1 MLKNYFK
8 IAFRNLTKNKL
19 HSGIN
24 LIGLTLGLGVS
35 ILIFFFVQFEL
46 NFDDF
51 HQDRDSVFR
60 LERLEKGDGEV
71 GRSYST
77 PVITAAT
84 FKSEFAQVTHATQ
97 LVGGSAQAYL
107 DESTTQ
113 NQEYMMVSPDFFEI
127 FSFELL
133 EGEKAQVLKDKFSI
147 VLTETVAKKYFGD
160 ANPIGKSIR
169 LKMGDNFEEYQ
180 VTGLLADIPANSSIE
195 FEILMNNLNMDYS
208 ISNESQTSWYNVY
221 GDTYIKTTNPEA
233 KYAIEAGVESMMKK
247 ALGTNYKE
255 GEYLFS
261 LQPMADIHLSDD
273 PNSGMAET
281 TRPSLLWILTGIAI
295 LILLIACIN
304 FTTMAIGRA
313 TTRAKEV
320 GVRKTMGAEF
330 GQLVFQFLTEAFLI
344 TISAL
349 ILGLL
354 LAEVLLPTFNDLFEK
369 QLKLVYGPVQIGIL
383 ISLVFGITALAG
395 AYPAFFMS
403 SLRPIQVLKGTLSIR
418 FGKQALRKGLVA
430 FQFFIS
436 FLLIAS
442 TLIMVNQMN
451 AIRNYDLGFD
461 QEMVVLVDV
470 PDVPSTSFITSIN
483 EGFAQAELY
492 RQALTARSEV
502 QSAGITIS
510 TYGDNAFWDAGFPTE
525 DGKQFNFRVN
535 FVGGDYIKTMGL
547 EVAEGRDFNPQPGS
561 DSSAF
566 IINETF
572 ATAMKW
578 SDPLGEVLPNTR
590 FNPHQIVGVVK
601 DFHHNSLYNKI
612 EPVILAK
619 SPKALFS
626 GINSLMISS
635 ATNPKVIVKG
645 TGKDFDAFRAML
657 EEEWE
662 RIFPLEAFSF
672 SFMDETVESQ
682 YRADERL
689 GKMVFLAAGIA
700 ILIAAMGL
708 LAMAA
713 LSIAG
718 RTKEIGI
725 RKVLGA
731 SSLSISWMFNKEF
744 LAITLIGVLV
754 ALPLSWYL
762 MQDWIAQFAV
772 KDWPSW
778 ISFLVLAL
786 AGIGFTLVIV
796 SAQSFRATQM
806 NPVKTLKDE

>member
-8 IAFRNLTKNKL
+8 IALRNLAKNKL

-51 HQDRDSVFR
+51 HPESDQIYR
-60 LERLEKGDGEV
+60 LVRHEMNEGEI
-71 GRSYST
+71 SNSFST

-84 FKSEFAQVTHATQ
+84 FKGEFAQVTHASQ
-97 LVGGSAQAYL
+97 LVSGSAQAYL
-107 DESTTQ
+107 DEFTTQ
-113 NQEYMMVSPDFFEI
+113 NQSYLMVSPDFLEI
-127 FSFELL
+127 FGFELIS
-133 EGEKAQVLKDKFSI
+133 GEKSQVLKDKFSV
-147 VLTETVAKKYFGD
+147 VLTQKLAIKYFGD

-169 LKMGDNFEEYQ
+169 LKMGENFEEFQ
-180 VTGLLADIPANSSIE
+180 VTGLLSDIPANSSIT
-195 FEILMNNLNMDYS
+195 FEMLINNLNMDYS
-208 ISNESQTSWYNVY
+208 ISRESQTSWYNVF
-221 GDTYIKTTNPEA
+221 GDTYIKTTDPQA
-233 KYAIEAGVESMMKK
+233 KYAIEAGVEGMMKNV
-247 ALGTNYKE
+247 LGTDYKE
-255 GEYLFS
+255 GEYYFTLQS
-261 LQPMADIHLSDD
+261 LADIHLSDE

-281 TRPSLLWILTGIAI
+281 TRPSLLWILTGIAF

-330 GQLVFQFLTEAFLI
+330 SQLVFQFLTEAFLI

-349 ILGLL
+349 VLGLL
-354 LAEVLLPTFNDLFEK
+354 LAEALLPTFNDLFEK
-369 QLKLVYGPVQIGIL
+369 QLQLVYGPVQILIL
-383 ISLVFGITALAG
+383 VGLVLGITAMAG

-451 AIRNYDLGFD
+451 AIRNFDLGFD

-470 PDVPSTSFITSIN
+470 PEFPSTSFVKSIDA
-483 EGFAQAELY
+483 GFAQAELY
-492 RQALTARSEV
+492 RQALIGRSEV

-510 TYGDNAFWDAGFPTE
+510 TYGDNAFWDAGFPNE

-535 FVGGDYIKTMGL
+535 FVAGDYVKTMGL
-547 EVAEGRDFNPQPGS
+547 EMAEGRDFNPQPWA

-566 IINETF
+566 IVNETF
-572 ATAMKW
+572 AVAMKW
-578 SDPLGEVLPNTR
+578 SDPLGEVMPNTR

-612 EPVILAK
+612 EPVVLAK

-626 GINSLMISS
+626 GINNLMISS
-635 ATNPKVIVKG
+635 STNPKVIVKG
-645 TGKDFDAFRAML
+645 TGTDFETFREIL
-657 EEEWE
+657 ESEWK
-662 RIFPLEAFSF
+662 RVFPLEAFSF
-672 SFMDETVESQ
+672 SFMDEAVEAQ

-718 RTKEIGI
+718 STKEIGI

-744 LAITLIGVLV
+744 LIITLAGVLI
-754 ALPLSWYL
+754 ALPFSWYL

-772 KDWPSW
+772 REWPSW
-778 ISFLVLAL
+778 LSFLVLAL
-786 AGIGFTLVIV
+786 AGIGFTLAIV

-806 NPVKTLKDE
+806 NPVNTLKDE